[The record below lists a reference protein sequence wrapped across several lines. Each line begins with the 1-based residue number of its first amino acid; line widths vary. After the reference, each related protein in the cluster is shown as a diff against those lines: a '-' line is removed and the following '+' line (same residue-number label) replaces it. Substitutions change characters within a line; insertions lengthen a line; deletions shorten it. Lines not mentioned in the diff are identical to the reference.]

1 MAPYKDAQEPWK
13 WMIKANAYT
22 FEKEIPTFL
31 EKLEK
36 PVDVMDAFSFEKE
49 AVICKGIVENLDEY
63 YTVVVHANCEKDTLF
78 LECIVRDEQDIA
90 LLKEWCQGIKHRV
103 TISDELHS

>member
-1 MAPYKDAQEPWK
+1 MHRSLGK

-31 EKLEK
+31 KKLEK

-63 YTVVVHANCEKDTLF
+63 TIPWLYRQTVKKGHLV
-78 LECIVRDEQDIA
+78 
-90 LLKEWCQGIKHRV
+90 
-103 TISDELHS
+103 S